1 MMRYKSA
8 GGNPFGWLSEPAQAL
23 VHHFIRS
30 MALDFYRGWV
40 RGGEAVPVDEA
51 AGLLADRPATA
62 PKGSCGKA
70 LRAAAESAQCLL

>member
-8 GGNPFGWLSEPAQAL
+8 GGNPFGWLSEPAQAF

-30 MALDFYRGWV
+30 TALDFYRGWV

-51 AGLLADRPATA
+51 AGLLADMTCN
-62 PKGSCGKA
+62 G
-70 LRAAAESAQCLL
+70 AEGLMR